1 MRIWNRLPLAAKL
14 LLPICTALLVG
25 LAASTY
31 IVSTQS
37 GRETEKLSMALG
49 RAAADQAKTAIQLRF
64 ETAFRLARLLAQNA
78 ATIQMDKGA
87 REQLA
92 RIILD
97 ATRTAPDIVGSW
109 IEFAPD
115 AFDGADKDHTDL
127 TSLMNDGRGRVS
139 MYAVNSPDGVK
150 LQANSDPMSDIT
162 QQDYFAQSF
171 KSGKEEV
178 TEPYPFPVNGKDVLM
193 TSLTVP
199 IVADGKTLGT
209 AGVDIDLSA
218 LNAELETMK
227 PLGDGSVYLISA
239 SGLWVS
245 YKDPEWLGKKL
256 HDTQP
261 DLDAAFARTA
271 AGETHELTDFSKSQQ
286 TDVHRLFMP
295 VKLGRV
301 ETSWVV
307 MSNLIESTVDLP
319 TRTVTRVIGIS
330 SAILVIILGLVMAVL
345 VRYLASKPVRSLADV
360 VNTLADGKT
369 DVTVPGVARGDE
381 LGVMAKAIEF
391 FRQKLIEI
399 EALRRKTE
407 DAEREAAEARRRG
420 MLELADSF
428 EASVQGVV
436 QAVSA
441 SAVELE
447 SNAQSM
453 AAVAE
458 EATRQAAAVAAA
470 TTEASASVTTVASA
484 SEELSASISEISRQV
499 NDSSSAARNAVTEV
513 ESTGSTM
520 SELVAAAEEIGGIVK
535 LIGDIAG
542 QTNLLALNAT
552 IEAARAGDAGKG
564 FAVVASEVKSLAN
577 QTAKAAEEITGRIA
591 RIQNTTESAVTAMNS
606 VKTTI
611 SRVNEIAAAIAAA
624 VEEQTA
630 ATKEISG
637 NATQAATGTEEV
649 ARNITGVSRA
659 AEDAGGAASQVRE
672 ASGELAKQAEALRKE
687 VDTFIARVRAG

>member
-1 MRIWNRLPLAAKL
+1 MRLWNRLPLAGKL
-14 LLPICTALLVG
+14 LLPICTALVLG
-25 LAASTY
+25 LAISTY
-31 IVSTQS
+31 VVSTQS
-37 GRETEKLSMALG
+37 GRETEKLSMSLG
-49 RAAADQAKTAIQLRF
+49 RAAADQATTSIQLRF
-64 ETAFRLARLLAQNA
+64 ETAFRLARLLAQDA
-78 ATIQMDKGA
+78 ATIRQEKGT
-87 REQLA
+87 REMLA
-92 RIILD
+92 RIGLD

-115 AFDGADKDHTDL
+115 TFDGADKDHADPAEV
-127 TSLMNDGRGRVS
+127 MNDKSGRPS
-139 MYAVNSPDGVK
+139 MYAVNSPDGVM
-150 LQANSDPMSDIT
+150 LQKNSDDDIM
-162 QQDYFAQSF
+162 QQDYFSKSY

-178 TEPYPFPVNGKDVLM
+178 TEPYLFPVNGKQVLM

-199 IVADGKTLGT
+199 IVVDGKTLGT

-218 LNAELETMK
+218 LNTELEAMK
-227 PLGDGSVYLISA
+227 PLGDGSVYLVSA
-239 SGLWVS
+239 GGLWVS
-245 YKDPEWLGKKL
+245 YKDPEWLGKKV

-261 DLDAAFARTA
+261 SLDSAIAKAG
-271 AGETHELTDFSKSQQ
+271 AGETHEVTAFSESLQA
-286 TDVHRLFMP
+286 DVHRLFKP

-301 ETSWVV
+301 ETPWIV
-307 MSNLIESTVDLP
+307 MSNLVGSTVDAP
-319 TRTVTRVIGIS
+319 TRMVTHVIEIS
-330 SAILVIILGLVMAVL
+330 SVLLVVILGLVMAVL
-345 VRYLASKPVRSLADV
+345 VRTFASKPVRSLAGV

-369 DVTVPGVARGDE
+369 DVTVPGVDRADE

-499 NDSSSAARNAVTEV
+499 NDSSNAARNAVTEV

-606 VKTTI
+606 VKGTI

-630 ATKEISG
+630 ATREISG

-649 ARNITGVSRA
+649 ARSITGVSRA

-672 ASGELAKQAEALRKE
+672 ASGELAKQAEALRRE
-687 VDTFIARVRAG
+687 VDTFIAKVRAG

>member
-1 MRIWNRLPLAAKL
+1 MRLWNRLPLAAKL
-14 LLPICTALLVG
+14 LLPICTALVIG
-25 LAASTY
+25 LAASTL
-31 IVSTQS
+31 VVATQS

-49 RAAADQAKTAIQLRF
+49 RAAADQAATAIQLRF

-78 ATIQMDKGA
+78 ATIRTEKGT
-87 REQLA
+87 REMLA
-92 RIILD
+92 RIALD
-97 ATRTAPDIVGSW
+97 ATQTAPDLVGSW

-115 AFDGADKDHTDL
+115 AFDGADKDHADPKRVVSDSSGRA
-127 TSLMNDGRGRVS
+127 SL
-139 MYAVNSPDGVK
+139 YAVNSPDGVK
-150 LQANSDPMSDIT
+150 LQQNSDAVIME
-162 QQDYFAQSF
+162 QDYFTKSY

-178 TEPYPFPVNGKDVLM
+178 TEPYIFPVNGQDVLM

-199 IVADGKTLGT
+199 IVVDGKTLGT

-218 LNAELETMK
+218 LNAELATMK
-227 PLGDGSVYLISA
+227 PLGDGSVYLIS
-239 SGLWVS
+239 SGGLWVS
-245 YKDPEWLGKKL
+245 YKDPERLGKKV

-261 DLDAAFARTA
+261 SLDAGFEKAA
-271 AGETHELTDFSKSQQ
+271 AGETHETTDFSESLQS
-286 TDVHRLFMP
+286 DVNRLFIP

-301 ETSWVV
+301 ETPWVV
-307 MSNLIESTVDLP
+307 MSNLVGTTVDQP
-319 TRTVTRVIGIS
+319 TRDVTRVIEIS
-330 SAILVIILGLVMAVL
+330 SAVLVVLLALVMAML
-345 VRYLASKPVRSLADV
+345 VRYLASRPVRALAGV

-369 DVTVPGVARGDE
+369 DVAVPGVGRGDE

-391 FRQKLIEI
+391 FRQKLTEI

-407 DAEREAAEARRRG
+407 DAEREAAAARRRG

-453 AAVAE
+453 ASVAE

-470 TTEASASVTTVASA
+470 TTEASTSVTTVASA

-499 NDSSSAARNAVTEV
+499 NDSSTAAKNAVTEV

-520 SELVAAAEEIGGIVK
+520 SELAAAAAEIGGIVK

-577 QTAKAAEEITGRIA
+577 QTAKAAEEITGRIS
-591 RIQNTTESAVTAMNS
+591 RIQSTTESAVNAMSS

-637 NATQAATGTEEV
+637 NATQAASGTEEV
-649 ARNITGVSRA
+649 ARNISGVSRA

-687 VDTFIARVRAG
+687 VDTFIAKVRAG

>member
-1 MRIWNRLPLAAKL
+1 
-14 LLPICTALLVG
+14 
-25 LAASTY
+25 
-31 IVSTQS
+31 
-37 GRETEKLSMALG
+37 MALG
-49 RAAADQAKTAIQLRF
+49 HAAADLATTAIQLRF
-64 ETAFRLARLLAQNA
+64 ETAFRLARLLAQDA
-78 ATIQMDKGA
+78 ATIRTEKGP

-97 ATRTAPDIVGSW
+97 ATHTAPDIVGSW

-115 AFDGADKDHTDL
+115 AFDGADKDHVDPKY
-127 TSLMNDGRGRVS
+127 LMNDGHGRAS
-139 MYAVNSPDGVK
+139 MYAVNSPEGAK
-150 LQANSDPMSDIT
+150 LQENSTPMGDIME
-162 QQDYFAQSF
+162 QDYFSKSY

-199 IVADGKTLGT
+199 IVVDGKTLGT

-218 LNAELETMK
+218 LNTELATMK

-239 SGLWVS
+239 GGLWVS
-245 YKDPEWLGKKL
+245 YKNPEWLGKKV

-261 DLDAAFARTA
+261 ALDADFTKTA
-271 AGETHELTDFSKSQQ
+271 AGEAHDTTDFSESLQ
-286 TDVHRLFMP
+286 TNVHRLFVP

-301 ETSWVV
+301 EKPWVV
-307 MSNLIESTVDLP
+307 MSNLVGSTVDQP
-319 TRTVTRVIGIS
+319 TRTVTHVIEIS
-330 SAILVIILGLVMAVL
+330 SIILVVLLGLVMAVL
-345 VRYLASKPVRSLADV
+345 VRTLASKPVRGLAGV
-360 VNTLADGKT
+360 VNTMADGKT
-369 DVTVPGVARGDE
+369 DVTVPGVDRADE

-407 DAEREAAEARRRG
+407 EAEREAAAARRRG

-428 EASVQGVV
+428 EPRCRASSRRSPLRQSSSNPMPSPWRPSRKRRRARP
-436 QAVSA
+436 QLLPLPPPRPRPA
-441 SAVELE
+441 SRPSL
-447 SNAQSM
+447 
-453 AAVAE
+453 
-458 EATRQAAAVAAA
+458 RP
-470 TTEASASVTTVASA
+470 

-499 NDSSSAARNAVTEV
+499 NDSSTAARNAVTEV
-513 ESTGSTM
+513 DSTGNTM

-577 QTAKAAEEITGRIA
+577 QTAKAAEEITGRIT
-591 RIQNTTESAVTAMNS
+591 RIQNTTESAVNAMTS

-624 VEEQTA
+624 GGGA
-630 ATKEISG
+630 DRRDKG
-637 NATQAATGTEEV
+637 NFRQRDPGRDRHGGSRTQHH
-649 ARNITGVSRA
+649 RRL
-659 AEDAGGAASQVRE
+659 AGGGRCRRRGVPGAGSLGRARETGRSAA
-672 ASGELAKQAEALRKE
+672 
-687 VDTFIARVRAG
+687 ARGGHLHCQGARRLD

>member
-1 MRIWNRLPLAAKL
+1 MKSWSNLPLAPKL
-14 LLPICTALLVG
+14 LLPICAALLIG
-25 LAASTY
+25 LSALTY
-31 IVSTQS
+31 VVSTES
-37 GRETEKLSMALG
+37 SKETTRLSLALG
-49 RAAADQAKTAIQLRF
+49 RASADQAATAIRLRF
-64 ETAFRLARLLAQNA
+64 ETGFRLARLLAQEA
-78 ATIQMDKGA
+78 ATIREAKGPRDA
-87 REQLA
+87 LA
-92 RIILD
+92 RISLD
-97 ATRTAPDIVGSW
+97 VTRTAPDMVGSW

-115 AFDGADKDHTDL
+115 AFDGADKENVNSKEL
-127 TSLMNDGRGRVS
+127 THDGHGRVS
-139 MYAVNSPDGVK
+139 MYAVNSPDGAK

-162 QQDYFAQSF
+162 TQDYFSLSY
-171 KSGKEEV
+171 KSGKEAV
-178 TEPYPFPVNGKDVLM
+178 TEPYPFPVNGKQVLM

-199 IVADGKTLGT
+199 IVSEGKVLGT

-218 LNAELETMK
+218 LNAELGAMK

-239 SGLWVS
+239 GGLWVS
-245 YKDPEWLGKKL
+245 YKNPEWLGKKL
-256 HDTQP
+256 QETEPKLEAPFQG
-261 DLDAAFARTA
+261 AAKGEA
-271 AGETHELTDFSKSQQ
+271 AETTDYSESLG
-286 TDVHRLFMP
+286 TDVHRLFLP
-295 VKLGRV
+295 VTLGRA
-301 ETSWVV
+301 ETPWVV
-307 MSNLIESTVDLP
+307 MSNLVGSTVAAP
-319 TRTVTRVIGIS
+319 TRTVTWAIEIS
-330 SAILVIILGLVMAVL
+330 SAILVVVLGIVMAVL
-345 VRYLASKPVRSLADV
+345 VRYLAAKPVQALSAV
-360 VNTLADGKT
+360 VNDLAAGHT
-369 DVTVPGVARGDE
+369 EVAVPGTRRGDE

-399 EALRRKTE
+399 AELRRKTE
-407 DAEREAAEARRRG
+407 AAEHEAAEARRRG

-428 EASVQGVV
+428 EASVKGVV

-453 AAVAE
+453 ASVAA
-458 EATRQAAAVAAA
+458 EATHQATAVAAA

-499 NDSSSAARNAVTEV
+499 SDSSNAARHAVTEV

-520 SELVAAAEEIGGIVK
+520 SELAAAAEEIGGIVK

-591 RIQNTTESAVTAMNS
+591 RIQNTTENAVKAMTS
-606 VKTTI
+606 VRGTI
-611 SRVNEIAAAIAAA
+611 ARVNEIAAAIAAA

-649 ARNITGVSRA
+649 ARNIAGVSRA
-659 AEDAGGAASQVRE
+659 ADDAGGAASQVLE
-672 ASGELAKQAEALRKE
+672 ASAELAKQAEALRRE
-687 VDTFIARVRAG
+687 VDTFIAKVRAG